1 MMIFTAKFTRKKA
14 ALAVIVAGL
23 FVGLVIVLAGLP
35 GESSPSNPGSA
46 SGQVSDNSG
55 RVAFLET
62 YGWQVE
68 SEPVEPLQL
77 LLPEQL
83 EGAWAAYSDL
93 QQRQGFDLSP
103 YCGKRV
109 ERFTYTVTNYPGI
122 SQGVQANLY
131 LCEDTVVAG
140 DIFCTGEN
148 GFQTTL
154 EFPQE
159 GEKTA

>member
-14 ALAVIVAGL
+14 ALAVILAGL
-23 FVGLVIVLAGLP
+23 VVGLVIVLAGLP
-35 GESSPSNPGSA
+35 GESNPSNPGGVP
-46 SGQVSDNSG
+46 GQVSDNSG
-55 RVAFLET
+55 RVAFLEA

-68 SEPVEPLQL
+68 SEPVETLQL

-159 GEKTA
+159 GEKAA

>member
-14 ALAVIVAGL
+14 ALMVIVAGL
-23 FVGLVIVLAGLP
+23 LVGLAIVLAGLS
-35 GESSPSNPGSA
+35 GESSPSDPSSTA
-46 SGQVSDNSG
+46 GQVSDNSA
-55 RVAFLET
+55 RVAFLEA

-68 SEPVEPLQL
+68 SEPVETLQL

-83 EGAWAAYSDL
+83 DGAWAAYSDL
-93 QQRQGFDLSP
+93 QQRQGFDLLP

-159 GEKTA
+159 GEKAA

>member
-14 ALAVIVAGL
+14 ALAVILAGL
-23 FVGLVIVLAGLP
+23 VVGLVIVLAGLP
-35 GESSPSNPGSA
+35 GETSPSDPGGNA
-46 SGQVSDNSG
+46 GQISDNSG
-55 RVAFLET
+55 RVAFLEA

-68 SEPVEPLQL
+68 SEPVETLQL

-154 EFPQE
+154 EFPQKD
-159 GEKTA
+159 EKAA